1 MVLLDTPV
9 SVVLLVLVATQV
21 ICSTAFN
28 LLQLPLHPILISCFP
43 FPLLQVLLATTEKLE
58 LPAPLAL
65 GAHEASLVLVVL
77 LVLRVKMG
85 MTANQVSE
93 ASLEKLVLRAQS
105 VPPVF
110 PVLLDFLAK

>member
-1 MVLLDTPV
+1 LVLLDTPV
-9 SVVLLVLVATQV
+9 SVVLLVLVAT
-21 ICSTAFN
+21 
-28 LLQLPLHPILISCFP
+28 
-43 FPLLQVLLATTEKLE
+43 QVLLATTEKLE